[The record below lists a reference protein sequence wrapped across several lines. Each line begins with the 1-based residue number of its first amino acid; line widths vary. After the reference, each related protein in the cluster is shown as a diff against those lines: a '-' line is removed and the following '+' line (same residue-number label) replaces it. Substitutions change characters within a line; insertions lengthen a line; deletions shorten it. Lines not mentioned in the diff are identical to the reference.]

1 MFKKIVFA
9 LMLMFFSP
17 QLLIQAEEEYR
28 NAYQEKL
35 DNGVSVIFI
44 DANSSD
50 TLLVMFCIS
59 CGSTDEI
66 EKEGLANLLSKLY
79 VKKLNENGNTLHY
92 GAEINSYVGYDQS
105 IYYVLGK
112 KENLDGILKNFGQI
126 YSDFS
131 VSKEEIAVQK
141 QDIEQNLLSK
151 NQIDKNIIHRESM
164 KSLYWHSKYGADIEG
179 SFESLKQISEED
191 IRRFKEKNY
200 ADNRVTII
208 ISGNVPKND
217 VLKLVKKYFA
227 GKDRKNESKIERMQE
242 PPHHGSTIAVTRY
255 SNQINVPMVEMYW
268 RIPNYRNDRDNA
280 LATEIFINA
289 MSDILQTELIDI
301 QKLVASISISYSS
314 WNYDY
319 GDLCIMFTAPDSE
332 TTSDVTTAVLTEIK
346 NIASVGITKNQAEKA
361 LKKILESHRFI
372 GHDMFDVV
380 YRISRKISAGYDFD
394 FVMGY
399 PKFARKY
406 DLEKINAQ
414 AKTLFR
420 SDPCVIS
427 TIMPEKNRT
436 EHHD

>member
-1 MFKKIVFA
+1 MFKKIIFA
-9 LMLMFFSP
+9 LILAFLSP
-17 QLLIQAEEEYR
+17 QFSVQAEEEYR
-28 NAYQEKL
+28 NVHQEKL

-50 TLLVMFCIS
+50 MLLVMFCVS

-79 VKKLNENGNTLHY
+79 VKKLNDNGITLHY

-105 IYYVLGK
+105 TYYVLGK

-141 QDIEQNLLSK
+141 QDIEQNLLNK
-151 NQIDKNIIHRESM
+151 NQIDKNVIHRESM
-164 KSLYWHSKYGADIEG
+164 KSLYWHSKYGTDIEG
-179 SFESLKQISEED
+179 TFESLKQISEDD

-208 ISGNVPKND
+208 ISGNVSKNE
-217 VLKLVKKYFA
+217 VMELVKKYFA
-227 GKDRKNESKIERMQE
+227 GKDKKSESKIERMQE

-268 RIPNYRNDRDNA
+268 RIPNYRSDKDNA

-289 MSDILQTELIDI
+289 MSDILQTELVDV
-301 QKLVASISISYSS
+301 QKVVASISISYSS

-319 GDLCIMFTAPDSE
+319 GDLCIMFTARDSE
-332 TTSDVTTAVLTEIK
+332 KTSDITTAVLTEIK
-346 NIASVGITKNQAEKA
+346 NIASDGISKEQAEKA
-361 LKKILESHRFI
+361 LKKILESHSLI

-380 YRISRKISAGYDFD
+380 DCISRKIGAGYDFD
-394 FVMGY
+394 FVVGY

-406 DLEKINAQ
+406 DLDRINVQ
-414 AKTLFR
+414 AKILFR
-420 SDPCVIS
+420 NDPSVIS
-427 TIMPEKNRT
+427 TIMPEK
-436 EHHD
+436 